1 MLAPPF
7 GTSARRR
14 QPTQVPVGLLCLL
27 PSSSPTRTGDG
38 GWGGWGGVLAKW
50 RANHPPLLESPKRWR
65 AARLMSADYSVI
77 GVLQNKMTS
86 ALFTDGIN
94 HSLAELEIPAESLL
108 HYAVFGGGAYAS
120 E

>member
-1 MLAPPF
+1 M
-7 GTSARRR
+7 
-14 QPTQVPVGLLCLL
+14 
-27 PSSSPTRTGDG
+27 
-38 GWGGWGGVLAKW
+38 
-50 RANHPPLLESPKRWR
+50 N
-65 AARLMSADYSVI
+65 ADYSVI

-108 HYAVFGGGAYAS
+108 HYAVLEEGEAPPMAYAS

>member
-1 MLAPPF
+1 M
-7 GTSARRR
+7 
-14 QPTQVPVGLLCLL
+14 
-27 PSSSPTRTGDG
+27 
-38 GWGGWGGVLAKW
+38 GGWGGVSKMEGKP
-50 RANHPPLLESPKRWR
+50 PPLLKSPKRWR

-108 HYAVFGGGAYAS
+108 HYAVLWGGGPMAYAS